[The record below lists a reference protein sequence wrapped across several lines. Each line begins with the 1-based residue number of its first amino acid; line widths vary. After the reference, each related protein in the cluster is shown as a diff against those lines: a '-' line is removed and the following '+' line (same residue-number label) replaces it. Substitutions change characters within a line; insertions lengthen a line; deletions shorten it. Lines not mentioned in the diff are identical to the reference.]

1 MPLFPAGQPTR
12 RKIVKGKL
20 IRSAF
25 VPENPDERARR
36 CETILGADASGR
48 HFIQRTGGTMTSLEL
63 DPVTGVPRP
72 TEPVPPKLSL
82 MGHDV
87 FVFAVKTMSRITEQ
101 LCERRGVTPADL
113 DRVFAHQANGRI
125 IEACARRMKLP
136 LEKFW
141 LNITR
146 PGHEVGSACGRREDR
161 PRRLRGGACVRRH
174 LHAVAES
181 LIDFI
186 KE

>member
-1 MPLFPAGQPTR
+1 
-12 RKIVKGKL
+12 
-20 IRSAF
+20 
-25 VPENPDERARR
+25 
-36 CETILGADASGR
+36 
-48 HFIQRTGGTMTSLEL
+48 MTSLEL

-101 LCERRGVTPADL
+101 LCERRGIAPADL
-113 DRVFAHQANGRI
+113 DSVFAHQANGRI

-141 LNITR
+141 LNISETANTSAASIPISLDQAAR
-146 PGHEVGSACGRREDR
+146 SGALVDGAKIVLVGFGAG
-161 PRRLRGGACVRRH
+161 LVFGGTYMQWPN
-174 LHAVAES
+174 L
-181 LIDFI
+181 
-186 KE
+186 